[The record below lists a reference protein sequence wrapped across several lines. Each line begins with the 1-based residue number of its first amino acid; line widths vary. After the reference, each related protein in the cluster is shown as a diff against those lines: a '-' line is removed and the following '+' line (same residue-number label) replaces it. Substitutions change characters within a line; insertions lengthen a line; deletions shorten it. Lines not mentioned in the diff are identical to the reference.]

1 MSLDDSRY
9 SDSSM
14 WPEIGGGNQ
23 KYFFLNPD
31 LRVVFGPVHVVAPS
45 KKTPGGLGNACGIL
59 EHGAGY

>member
-1 MSLDDSRY
+1 MIPAIAIRRCGQKL
-9 SDSSM
+9 
-14 WPEIGGGNQ
+14 GGNQ